1 MPMRL
6 CRLLLLAILSLLPAF
21 PATAQNPM
29 PFVQANE
36 WDQAA
41 AAAAQ
46 YPDPV
51 AGKLVTFYRL
61 LDPGGGSAAKIAAF
75 LQNDPD
81 WPFQDLLRQQLES
94 ALVTEPDDGT
104 VRQLCTQYPPGLAE
118 TLLRCAA
125 AEQAGGDGAA
135 AARDA
140 RQAWI
145 TGDFSAAKEVQ
156 IVGQWGDVL
165 TQADQWQ
172 RFSHLTFAD
181 SASDPAAAGRQ
192 LQRLSPDQQ
201 AAGAAWLG
209 LLSGR
214 DNAWGAYAALPASFR
229 RDPGLFLAAAS
240 WLEQQ
245 NDLDQALTLWNDDG
259 AAAQHEATPAER
271 SAFWTQRSILAR
283 DVLRENEAK
292 AAYALETVSLP
303 IDKTDALDRDFLAGF
318 IALEFLHE
326 PAEAAQ
332 YFQTLAGLSK
342 AAITQGRAHYWLG
355 RAAAAAGNQALAR
368 QQYEDSATWPTTYYG
383 QLAAL
388 ALGESSTDLAARIRA
403 LADPGWTPEQA
414 LAFAS
419 GEVARAAGFLVA
431 WGEPRR
437 ARAFVLKLVDLA
449 PDPAGRSL
457 AAHLAL
463 GFGLPDQ
470 AVAAGRVAGI
480 YGEMLP
486 GAGWPI
492 PYQPPDGPVDP
503 AVTLGV
509 IRQESSFD
517 IGAASPSGALGLMQ
531 LMPDT
536 AERVAR
542 SLGERVSLAALA
554 ADPVQNMTLGNA
566 YLLRLLNQFDDCLPL
581 ALAAYN
587 AGPDQVGTWLAEN
600 GDPRVSGIGMIDWIE
615 LISWSETRDYV
626 QRVIESVEIYQAK
639 LDENRP
645 EPLAPYLHGP

>member
-1 MPMRL
+1 MRL
-6 CRLLLLAILSLLPAF
+6 GVGLPVLILPLLLLPVRPA
-21 PATAQNPM
+21 AAQNPM
-29 PFVQANE
+29 PFVRANQ

-61 LDPGGGSAAKIAAF
+61 LDPGAASAAEIAAF
-75 LQNDPD
+75 LQDNPD
-81 WPFQDLLRQQLES
+81 WPLQDQLRQRLDA
-94 ALVTEPDDGT
+94 ALGTEPDDAT
-104 VRQLCTQYPPGLAE
+104 VRQLCTQYPPASAE
-118 TLLRCAA
+118 TLLRCAD

-140 RQAWI
+140 RRAWI
-145 TGDFSAAKEVQ
+145 SGDFSPAREAEIRAK
-156 IVGQWGDVL
+156 WGDAL

-172 RFSHLTFAD
+172 RFAHLVSTD
-181 SASDPAAAGRQ
+181 LGAAARQ
-192 LQRLSPDQQ
+192 LQLLSPADQQ
-201 AAGAAWLG
+201 AAAAWLG

-214 DNAWGAYAALPASFR
+214 ADAWGAYAALPASAR
-229 RDPGLFLAAAS
+229 RDPGVFLAAAT

-245 NDLDQALTLWNDDG
+245 NDLDQALQLWKKDG
-259 AAAQHEATPAER
+259 AAAQQAAEPAER
-271 SAFWTQRSILAR
+271 SDFWDQRAILAR
-283 DVLRENEAK
+283 DVLRENEAQ
-292 AAYALETVSLP
+292 AAYALETAPLP
-303 IDKTDALDRDFLAGF
+303 IAGEAALDRDFLAGF
-318 IALEFLHE
+318 IALEVLHT
-326 PAEAAQ
+326 PAEAAK
-332 YFQTLAGLSK
+332 YFQALADLSK

-355 RAAAAAGNQALAR
+355 RAAAAGGDQPGAR
-368 QQYEDSATWPTTYYG
+368 REYQEAAAWPTTYYG

-388 ALGESSTDLAARIRA
+388 ALGESPADLAARIRA
-403 LADPGWTPEQA
+403 LSDPAWTSEQA
-414 LAFAS
+414 LDFAS
-419 GEVARAAGFLVA
+419 REVARAAGFLVA
-431 WGEPRR
+431 WGAPRR
-437 ARAFVLKLVDLA
+437 ARAFVLKLVALA

-457 AAHLAL
+457 AARLAL

-486 GAGWPI
+486 EAGWPI
-492 PYQPPDGPVDP
+492 PFQPPAGPVDP

-517 IGAASPSGALGLMQ
+517 VGASSAAGALGLMQ

-554 ADPVQNMTLGNA
+554 VDPVENMTLGSA
-566 YLLRLLNQFDDCLPL
+566 YLLKLLNQFDGCLPL

-587 AGPDQVGTWLAEN
+587 AGPDQVSVWLAEN
-600 GDPRVSGIGMIDWIE
+600 GDPRLAGVSMIDWIE
-615 LISWSETRDYV
+615 LVSYGETRDYV
-626 QRVIESVEIYQAK
+626 ERVIESIEIYQAK
-639 LDENRP
+639 LDEDRP
-645 EPLAPYLHGP
+645 YPLAPGPR